1 MNELFLKII
10 NMSISASWL
19 VLAVLILRFVLK
31 KAPKWVNVLLWGIV
45 AVRLIC
51 PFSFESALSLIP
63 SAETF
68 PEKVI
73 SGPSFDVQ
81 TGITPV
87 DNRINDYLGDRYFE
101 GVTVP
106 ANNGNNI
113 MTILTIVWTI
123 GILLLVAYT
132 VISYWR
138 LHREIDTAVRYKDNI
153 FQSENVSSPFVLGII
168 KPRIY
173 LPFNMNGQDLEHV
186 VAHEQAHIRRK
197 DHWWKPLGFL
207 LLTIHWFNPLMWLAY
222 VLLCRDIELA
232 CDEKVIKE
240 LGNEQRADYTQALV
254 ACSVNRRMIA
264 ACPLAFGEVGVKERV
279 KSVMNYKKPA
289 FWIVIL
295 AAIACVGVAVCF
307 LTNPIAIGDHF
318 VLTNSESPADTNKLA
333 YDIQLG
339 KQTMSGE
346 IYVEQWIDGTCVQSA
361 PVVMTQYVDSIEI
374 SMRER
379 REDGASVGTDIQ
391 IETNQYGGS
400 LLTYFAH
407 PENLNITAWAF
418 EGYELGE
425 KIKLSPN
432 KEVILAAKVFDNG
445 SGVRVFDCETLANE
459 PERLENATYMIVVRA
474 VFSADPLG
482 ATNQGEASL
491 PTEVLTLNDVIILSK
506 KGYDLTWADF
516 EKYDY
521 VETGSGLYIRV
532 YEINE
537 LFEVWIGGAGPDSD
551 PMYIYLTLADNFD
564 TKIDIRDGGVTE
576 FISEYGSS
584 EPAYHAEDVL
594 HLGLNAEVIEIDTI
608 NHILYV
614 RDIDSHAS
622 VFGDRCAIDCT
633 EAIRNYNLLYVNY
646 DAEADVRTIEFDDF
660 QVGDAVIIAL
670 YNSEKPK
677 AFNGTVVAEQIQLGT
692 QRMNQPTVIHYPA
705 HKSLYEPTPI
715 EQIDT
720 KYDNEEFVITKL
732 HYENLDGEWVSEG
745 YTYKYRLEITGR
757 MNNAAKNTTYI
768 VLSNTEDITFDQ
780 TWKASGL
787 SSNMADYFDP
797 AVAVIVGH
805 KLFS

>member
-51 PFSFESALSLIP
+51 PLSFESALSLIP
-63 SAETF
+63 SSETI

-173 LPFNMNGQDLEHV
+173 LPFNINDQDLGHV
-186 VAHEQAHIRRK
+186 IAHEQAHICRK

-254 ACSVNRRMIA
+254 ACSVNRHMIA

-295 AAIACVGVAVCF
+295 AAIACVGVALCF
-307 LTNPIAIGDHF
+307 LTNPITIGDHF
-318 VLTNSESPADTNKLA
+318 VLTNSENLANTNKLA
-333 YDIQLG
+333 YDIKLG

-407 PENLNITAWAF
+407 PENLNITGWAF
-418 EGYELGE
+418 KGYELGE

-459 PERLENATYMIVVRA
+459 PERLENAAYMVVVRA

-482 ATNQGEASL
+482 ATIQEEVSS
-491 PTEVLTLNDVIILSK
+491 PVEVLSLNDVIILSQ
-506 KGYDLTWADF
+506 KGYDLTWSDF
-516 EKYDY
+516 ENYDY
-521 VETGSGLYIRV
+521 IETGSGQYIRV
-532 YEINE
+532 YEINAMFR
-537 LFEVWIGGAGPDSD
+537 LMIGGGDINTS
-551 PMYIYLTLADNFD
+551 PMYIYLTLADDID
-564 TKIDIRDGGVTE
+564 TRIDIRDGGVTE
-576 FISEYGSS
+576 FISEYGNFG
-584 EPAYHAEDVL
+584 PAYHPEGTL
-594 HLGLNAEVIEIDTI
+594 HLGLNAEIIEIDAI

-633 EAIRNYNLLYVNY
+633 EAIRNHNLLYVNY
-646 DAEADVRTIEFDDF
+646 DAEDDVRTIEFDDF
-660 QVGDAVIIAL
+660 QVGDAVIIDL
-670 YNSEKPK
+670 YDSEKQDSLNED
-677 AFNGTVVAEQIQLGT
+677 AIAEQVQLAT
-692 QRMNQPTVIHYPA
+692 QRMNQPTDIYYPA

-715 EQIDT
+715 EQIDA

-745 YTYKYRLEITGR
+745 YTYKYRLKITGR
-757 MNNAAKNTTYI
+757 MNNSAKNTTYI

-797 AVAVIVGH
+797 SVAVIVGH